1 MLVMYFSACNME
13 EHEGIDPGS
22 RRAAPTKGD
31 QMDWTDEYN
40 QIVCEFMA
48 QQVRKG
54 NKPNTHLNI
63 LGFTEVSRMFFF
75 SNDRN

>member
-48 QQVRKG
+48 Q
-54 NKPNTHLNI
+54 
-63 LGFTEVSRMFFF
+63 
-75 SNDRN
+75 

>member
-54 NKPNTHLNI
+54 NKPNIHLNI